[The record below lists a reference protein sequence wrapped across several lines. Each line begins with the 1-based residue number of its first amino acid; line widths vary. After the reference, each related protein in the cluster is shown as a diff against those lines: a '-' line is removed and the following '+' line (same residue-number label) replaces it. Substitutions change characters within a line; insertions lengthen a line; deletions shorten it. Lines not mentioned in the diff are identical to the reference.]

1 MVYWLRPVLVP
12 FVVALFVVSGI
23 TPVLET
29 VERFLKVNRLVA
41 SVIAF
46 VCGLFLLVLL
56 SFCLWGSVQQL
67 ALQGQA
73 YRARV
78 IELLG
83 SAQKW
88 TPKGLLPVA
97 TPRKQVDAPSNE
109 SSSNDSSSNDS
120 SSDGESSEVNPES
133 LPESVPNVTAQDD
146 SADSDAAQNE
156 TQIGSDANGVIDQD
170 VIDQDVID
178 QGDISDDLDQP
189 PGLSQVGNDL
199 ESSDGESFRGII
211 DRTIRQGVA
220 HVSASLL
227 EVFSTS
233 IVVLIYVFFLLL
245 GSADST
251 KVSGS
256 IQAVNQQV
264 QSYLFLKTVISI
276 VTGAAFGGAL
286 WLFGVPMSLTFGL
299 LAFLLN
305 FIPNVG
311 PVVASILPIPFILL
325 SPEGSVW
332 WMLAAISV
340 TMAIQVISGS
350 VVEPKMMGDTSDMHP
365 VVILL
370 ALMFW
375 GMMWGITG
383 MFLAT
388 PITAG
393 IKIVLEGN
401 PTTKPIA
408 DIMAGRFEKLTGA
421 GKELA

>member
-1 MVYWLRPVLVP
+1 MDTSEANNESQPLSLGTLCLAIIAVATLTYMVYWLRPVLVP

-23 TPVLET
+23 TPILET
-29 VERFLKVNRLVA
+29 VERFLRVNRLIA

-46 VCGLFLLVLL
+46 VCGLFLLVML

-67 ALQGQA
+67 AIQGKA

-88 TPKGLLPVA
+88 MPSGILPTASVA
-97 TPRKQVDAPSNE
+97 NGAPASDGSESEESAGGGNTSKDEESEEVSESQTQELESKRTGDAPPEPVDE
-109 SSSNDSSSNDS
+109 SEGFTSR
-120 SSDGESSEVNPES
+120 V
-133 LPESVPNVTAQDD
+133 
-146 SADSDAAQNE
+146 ADKEDA
-156 TQIGSDANGVIDQD
+156 
-170 VIDQDVID
+170 
-178 QGDISDDLDQP
+178 
-189 PGLSQVGNDL
+189 
-199 ESSDGESFRGII
+199 ESFRGVI
-211 DRTIRQGVA
+211 DRAVRQGVA
-220 HVSASLL
+220 HVTASLL

-233 IVVLIYVFFLLL
+233 VVVLIYVFFLLL

-251 KVSGS
+251 KMSGS
-256 IQAVNQQV
+256 MQAVNQQV

-305 FIPNVG
+305 FIPNIG

-325 SPEGSVW
+325 SPEGSAL
-332 WMLAAISV
+332 WMVFAITV

-401 PTTKPIA
+401 ATTKPIA
-408 DIMAGRFEKLTGA
+408 DVMAGRFEKLNGV
-421 GKELA
+421 GRGLV

>member
-1 MVYWLRPVLVP
+1 MNEDSEKHSLATLCLAVIAVATVTFMVYWLRPVLVP

-29 VERFLKVNRLVA
+29 VERFLKVNRLIA

-46 VCGLFLLVLL
+46 VCGLFLLILL
-56 SFCLWGSVQQL
+56 SFCLWGSLQQL

-73 YRARV
+73 YRTRV
-78 IELLG
+78 VELLG
-83 SAQKW
+83 TAQKW
-88 TPKGLLPVA
+88 LPSGILPVQRPTNTDSQIEA
-97 TPRKQVDAPSNE
+97 DTESEKTASPVQTGNGASEDRADVD
-109 SSSNDSSSNDS
+109 
-120 SSDGESSEVNPES
+120 DGEETAGDLALLKGEGNADNLPDDITSEDVSSFR
-133 LPESVPNVTAQDD
+133 
-146 SADSDAAQNE
+146 
-156 TQIGSDANGVIDQD
+156 GVID
-170 VIDQDVID
+170 
-178 QGDISDDLDQP
+178 
-189 PGLSQVGNDL
+189 
-199 ESSDGESFRGII
+199 RA
-211 DRTIRQGVA
+211 IRQGVT

-245 GSADST
+245 GSADSS
-251 KVSGS
+251 KMNGS

-264 QSYLFLKTVISI
+264 QSYLFLKTVISA

-305 FIPNVG
+305 FIPNIG

-325 SPEGSVW
+325 SPEGSAI
-332 WMLAAISV
+332 WMVSAIAI

-350 VVEPKMMGDTSDMHP
+350 VVEPQMMGETSDMHP

-408 DIMAGRFEKLTGA
+408 DILAGRFEKLTGTS
-421 GKELA
+421 EEMVSEEMV

>member
-1 MVYWLRPVLVP
+1 MNEDSEKHSLATLCLAVIAVATVTFMVYWLRPVLVP

-29 VERFLKVNRLVA
+29 VERFLKVNRLIA

-46 VCGLFLLVLL
+46 VCGLFLLILL
-56 SFCLWGSVQQL
+56 SFCLWGSLQQL

-73 YRARV
+73 YRTRV
-78 IELLG
+78 VELLG
-83 SAQKW
+83 TAQKW
-88 TPKGLLPVA
+88 LPSGILPVQRPTNTDSQIEA
-97 TPRKQVDAPSNE
+97 DTESEKTASPVQTGNGASEDRADVD
-109 SSSNDSSSNDS
+109 
-120 SSDGESSEVNPES
+120 DGEETAGDLALLKGQGNADNLPDDITSEDVSSFR
-133 LPESVPNVTAQDD
+133 
-146 SADSDAAQNE
+146 
-156 TQIGSDANGVIDQD
+156 GVID
-170 VIDQDVID
+170 
-178 QGDISDDLDQP
+178 
-189 PGLSQVGNDL
+189 
-199 ESSDGESFRGII
+199 RA
-211 DRTIRQGVA
+211 IRQGVT

-245 GSADST
+245 GSADSS
-251 KVSGS
+251 KMNGS

-264 QSYLFLKTVISI
+264 QSYLFLKTVISA

-305 FIPNVG
+305 FIPNIG

-325 SPEGSVW
+325 SPEGSAI
-332 WMLAAISV
+332 WMVSAIAI

-350 VVEPKMMGDTSDMHP
+350 VVEPQMMGETSDMHP

-408 DIMAGRFEKLTGA
+408 DILAGRFEKLTGTS
-421 GKELA
+421 EEMVSEEMV